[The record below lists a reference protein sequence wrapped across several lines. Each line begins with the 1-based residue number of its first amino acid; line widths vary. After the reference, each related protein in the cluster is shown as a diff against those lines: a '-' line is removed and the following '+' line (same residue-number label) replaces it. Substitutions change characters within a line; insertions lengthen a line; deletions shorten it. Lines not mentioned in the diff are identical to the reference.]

1 MTPHTGGAARG
12 SVGTAVITGG
22 ASGIGL
28 ATARRLHTAGMHVL
42 IADVDQVAVTR
53 AARDVGC
60 ESIQLDVTDLGAWKR
75 LRDHLDR
82 RRSPL
87 EALVLNAGR
96 AGGPADIMDVE
107 VDDYRAMWAL
117 NVDGVVFG
125 LRTLGPAL
133 CVHGRGTIT
142 ITCSLA
148 GLTGIPFDPV
158 YAMTKH
164 ALIGLV
170 RSSGPRLAA
179 AGVRLQAVC
188 PGLTRT
194 PLLGDAEANL
204 TQVGFTLLDPD
215 DVASVIADCV
225 EGRQRDDV
233 IVCQPGCPASA
244 YRFAGVPGPGGRA
257 APPLPADLYLG
268 RRAAQQ

>member
-1 MTPHTGGAARG
+1 MR
-12 SVGTAVITGG
+12 
-22 ASGIGL
+22 
-28 ATARRLHTAGMHVL
+28 
-42 IADVDQVAVTR
+42 
-53 AARDVGC
+53 
-60 ESIQLDVTDLGAWKR
+60 
-75 LRDHLDR
+75 
-82 RRSPL
+82 
-87 EALVLNAGR
+87 
-96 AGGPADIMDVE
+96 
-107 VDDYRAMWAL
+107 
-117 NVDGVVFG
+117 
-125 LRTLGPAL
+125 
-133 CVHGRGTIT
+133 GRGTIT

-170 RSSGPRLAA
+170 RSSGPRLGA

-194 PLLGDAEANL
+194 PLLGDAEAEL
-204 TQVGFTLLDPD
+204 TQVGFALLDPD

-225 EGRQRDDV
+225 EGQQRDDV
-233 IVCQPGCPASA
+233 IVCQPGRPASA

-257 APPLPADLYLG
+257 APPLPADLHPG